1 MYVEIYG
8 LGHIGTLS
16 LLHLANSGFKV
27 RGLDKDQQKVDA
39 IAKAKLFQQE
49 RELQELAHAQRVRE
63 NILSTRP
70 KQLDAITYI
79 ICVGTPS
86 MQSGDVDL
94 SQLRDCFSEIAKSH
108 PKGAQAH
115 YIIRSTIPPGTCEE
129 LQQKLAKAHGKNFDL
144 IFFPEFI
151 RTGQSWEDL
160 NEPSL
165 FIYARTENAPLE
177 ILKSFPRF
185 NQARELIFSSCEYV
199 KYVNNSWHAL
209 KVAFVNE
216 IAAIGEAYGVN
227 TQEVFEVFLSDTK
240 LNLGAKY
247 LRPGPPYGGPCLQ
260 KEVLATSYLAK
271 KKNIDA
277 SIISKIDSSNNAR
290 IREFAAL
297 AERADLERI
306 FLMGAG
312 FRPGTEDERN
322 SAPLKLLNIL
332 IERYP
337 HASSEVVSNLP
348 ETLCEKDLIICG
360 SIPLEEEQLNRA
372 KVSGCQIL
380 DLGYG
385 RIHYG
390 NPA

>member
-1 MYVEIYG
+1 MYIEVYG

-39 IAKAKLFQQE
+39 IAKAKLFQHE
-49 RELQELAHAQRVRE
+49 RELQELARAKQVRE
-63 NILSTRP
+63 NLLYSRP
-70 KQLDAITYI
+70 QQLNAITYI
-79 ICVGTPS
+79 LCVGTPS
-86 MQSGDVDL
+86 MPSGDVDL
-94 SQLRDCFSEIAKSH
+94 SQLRDCFAEIAANH

-129 LQQKLAKAHGKNFDL
+129 LQKKFEEVHGEKFDL

-160 NEPSL
+160 KEPSL
-165 FIYARTENAPLE
+165 FIYARTETAPLE
-177 ILKSFPRF
+177 VLKSFPKF
-185 NQARELIFSSCEYV
+185 NLARELSFSSCEYV

-216 IAAIGEAYGVN
+216 VAAIGKAYGVD

-271 KKNIDA
+271 KKNIEA
-277 SIISKIDSSNNAR
+277 SIISQIDLSNDAR

-297 AERADLERI
+297 VEREDLERI

-332 IERYP
+332 NERYP
-337 HASSEVVSNLP
+337 KASSEVVSNLP
-348 ETLCEKDLIICG
+348 DTLCEKDLIICG
-360 SIPLEEEQLNRA
+360 SILLEVKERSRVKA
-372 KVSGCQIL
+372 SGCQIL

-390 NPA
+390 SQA